1 LLIAAVVSEVLPNG
15 NLVISGTQEVRVN
28 YEVRVLSVAGIIRP
42 RDISTDNQIPYDKVA
57 EARVSYG
64 GRGRVMEVQQPAYG
78 QQILDIVSPF

>member
-1 LLIAAVVSEVLPNG
+1 
-15 NLVISGTQEVRVN
+15 VRA
-28 YEVRVLSVAGIIRP
+28 LSVAGVIRP
-42 RDISTDNQIPYDKVA
+42 RDISTDNQISYDKID